1 MYSGYYYG
9 YDPTYILVL
18 VGALLCMLAQWRV
31 QSTYSKFARVLTRS
45 GLTGARA
52 AAMIL
57 ENNHIRDVRI
67 EHISGNLTDHF
78 DPGKRVVR
86 LSDAT
91 YGSASLAAVAVA
103 AHECGHVCQ
112 HQTKYIP
119 LAIRT
124 AIVPLANI
132 GSHVGLPLIMIGLLF
147 GMNEKLIQIGI
158 WAFSLAVLFQLV
170 TLPVEFNASRRAIT
184 MLKDYGMLSSDELPG
199 AKQVLGAAALTYVA
213 GAASSVMQLLR
224 LMLLFGGN
232 RRRD

>member
-199 AKQVLGAAALTYVA
+199 AKQADLCGGGRILCYAAFKAYAPLWRKP
-213 GAASSVMQLLR
+213 QKR
-224 LMLLFGGN
+224 LI
-232 RRRD
+232 RRRF